1 MEPEDIERKI
11 RDIIKYS
18 RDKQPILRI
27 IKNNGDSKFGVYMQI
42 GDFEGGGKAL
52 YVMELKILMIPLI
65 EIYDM
70 EYVAKNKAC
79 YALNHSLVFE

>member
-11 RDIIKYS
+11 RDIIRYS

-27 IKNNGDSKFGVYMQI
+27 IKNNDDSKFGVYMQI

-52 YVMELKILMIPLI
+52 YVMELKILMIPLY
-65 EIYDM
+65 EISDV
-70 EYVAKNKAC
+70 EYVAKRLVC
-79 YALNHSLVFE
+79 YTMNHGVIYD

>member
-11 RDIIKYS
+11 REIIEYS
-18 RDKQPILRI
+18 LDKQPMLQI
-27 IKNNGDSKFGVYMQI
+27 IKNNKDSKFGVYMQI

-65 EIYDM
+65 EIYDV
-70 EYVAKNKAC
+70 EYVAKRLIC
-79 YALNHSLVFE
+79 YVMNHSLVFE

>member
-11 RDIIKYS
+11 REIIEYS

-27 IKNNGDSKFGVYMQI
+27 IKNNKDSKFGVYTQI

-52 YVMELKILMIPLI
+52 HVMELKILMIPLC
-65 EIYDM
+65 EISDV
-70 EYVAKNKAC
+70 EYVAKRLAC
-79 YALNHSLVFE
+79 YAMNRGVIYD